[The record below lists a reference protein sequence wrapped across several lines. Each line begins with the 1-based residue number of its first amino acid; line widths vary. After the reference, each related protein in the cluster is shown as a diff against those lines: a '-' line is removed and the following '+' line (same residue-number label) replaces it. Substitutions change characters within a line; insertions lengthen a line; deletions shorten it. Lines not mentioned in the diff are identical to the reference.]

1 MSSKNKLRS
10 VESHFKFGEN
20 WRSFVDT
27 LSKRSIEEA
36 ERGLTRLF
44 PKGELRRHR
53 FLDIGCGSGL
63 HMLAAQRLGATE
75 IVGIDLDSVSVQTA
89 ETLLSTHANSQAW
102 LVKVKDVFDL
112 DPRQDGVYDVVY
124 SWGVLHHTGDMWVAI
139 RKAAAMV
146 APGGHFALAL
156 YRHTPL
162 CGFWRVEK
170 KIYSTSPRFVQAIM
184 RVLYKAIYLC
194 GLIATGRS
202 PAEYTR
208 NYVSARGMDWSHDV
222 HDWLGGYPYDSVRP
236 LQLIAFLQDLGF
248 SIERVFEHPAA
259 LMGIL
264 GSHCDEFVA
273 RRQSG

>member
-20 WRSFVDT
+20 WRSYVDT
-27 LSKRSIEEA
+27 MSERSIEEA

-44 PKGELRRHR
+44 PKGELQGHR

-63 HMLAAQRLGATE
+63 HMLAAQRLGAAE

-89 ETLLSTHANSQAW
+89 ETFLSTHANSRTW
-102 LVKVKDVFDL
+102 SVKIKDAFDL

-124 SWGVLHHTGDMWVAI
+124 SWGVLHHTGDIWIAI

-146 APGGHFALAL
+146 APGGHLALAL

-162 CGFWRVEK
+162 CGFWRAEK

-202 PAEYTR
+202 PAKYIR

-222 HDWLGGYPYDSVRP
+222 HDWLGGYPYDSIRP

-248 SIERVFEHPAA
+248 SIERVFEHPTA

-273 RRQSG
+273 RR